1 MNAHRRLRS
10 LLLVSAISL
19 IWAAPLSAEDAHHPP
34 GATQSPPPAAAP
46 APVAPGSSGMGM
58 MGQGM
63 MSHGMM
69 GQGMMNQG
77 AAGQPRGM
85 SMMSMMGMG
94 EAGRLER
101 VQGHLA
107 FLEAELKITDTQ
119 RSLWSAFAQ
128 AVKTSA
134 EKHNSMAGMASKPD
148 AAPLERLA
156 HQEHALTTRLEG
168 VRAIKSALTPLY
180 AALDTEQK
188 RTFTQLL
195 PMRMMM

>member
-1 MNAHRRLRS
+1 MTITRNARRT
-10 LLLVSAISL
+10 LL
-19 IWAAPLSAEDAHHPP
+19 AATLCLATALPAFAEDAHHPP
-34 GATQSPPPAAAP
+34 GTTPAAPPAAGTSAP
-46 APVAPGSSGMGM
+46 PAAPGMGM
-58 MGQGM
+58 MGSGM

-77 AAGQPRGM
+77 AAGQPGGM
-85 SMMSMMGMG
+85 RMMSMMGMS

-180 AALDTEQK
+180 AALDAEQK
-188 RTFTQLL
+188 KTFMQLL

>member
-1 MNAHRRLRS
+1 MNSHRRLRS
-10 LLLVSAISL
+10 LLVAAAISL
-19 IWAAPLSAEDAHHPP
+19 IWAAPISAEDAHHPP
-34 GATQSPPPAAAP
+34 GTAQSAPPAAAP
-46 APVAPGSSGMGM
+46 APVAPGSSSMGM
-58 MGQGM
+58 MGQG

-77 AAGQPRGM
+77 AAGQSRGM

-134 EKHNSMAGMASKPD
+134 EKHNSMVGMASKPD

-188 RTFTQLL
+188 KTFTQLL